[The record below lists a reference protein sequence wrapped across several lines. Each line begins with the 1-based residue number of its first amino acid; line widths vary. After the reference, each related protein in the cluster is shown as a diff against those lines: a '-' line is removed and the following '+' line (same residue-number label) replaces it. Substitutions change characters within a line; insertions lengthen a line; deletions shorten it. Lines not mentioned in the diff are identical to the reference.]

1 MLESG
6 HNVYQNALFSMLV
19 ASSKDNVVEQKS
31 LLLESF
37 EYIKKSSEDEDKL
50 KRIILENAAAIK
62 IANHLMNFDEKGPNV
77 LQKSPLNLMDKTI
90 DLKKTNVPP
99 KPIMVSRT
107 STTITMRL
115 PYFRPIT
122 EHKEWRNISKISLF
136 GKESGS
142 GVAVSLNNSEF
153 PGTGVKFDP
162 GSIVAVSKLTPNKKY
177 VFAWGAYTA
186 DNIWVNGIGETSEE
200 ILTVL
205 PLNINILYGYLSQ
218 ISFKLKQYQIS
229 K

>member
-19 ASSKDNVVEQKS
+19 ASSKENVVEQKS

-37 EYIKKSSEDEDKL
+37 EYIKKTSEDEDKL

-115 PYFRPIT
+115 LILDQLQ
-122 EHKEWRNISKISLF
+122 NIK
-136 GKESGS
+136 
-142 GVAVSLNNSEF
+142 
-153 PGTGVKFDP
+153 T
-162 GSIVAVSKLTPNKKY
+162 
-177 VFAWGAYTA
+177 
-186 DNIWVNGIGETSEE
+186 GETFQKYHCLER
-200 ILTVL
+200 
-205 PLNINILYGYLSQ
+205 SQ
-218 ISFKLKQYQIS
+218 DRE
-229 K
+229 

>member
-6 HNVYQNALFSMLV
+6 HNVYQNVLFSML
-19 ASSKDNVVEQKS
+19 KHQKNVVEQKS

-115 PYFRPIT
+115 LILDQLQNIKT
-122 EHKEWRNISKISLF
+122 ENISKISLS
-136 GKESGS
+136 GKESDR
-142 GVAVSLNNSEF
+142 VAVSLNN
-153 PGTGVKFDP
+153 
-162 GSIVAVSKLTPNKKY
+162 
-177 VFAWGAYTA
+177 
-186 DNIWVNGIGETSEE
+186 
-200 ILTVL
+200 
-205 PLNINILYGYLSQ
+205 LS
-218 ISFKLKQYQIS
+218 F
-229 K
+229 

>member
-90 DLKKTNVPP
+90 YLKKTNVPP

-162 GSIVAVSKLTPNKKY
+162 GSIVTVSKLTPNKKY
-177 VFAWGAYTA
+177 VFA
-186 DNIWVNGIGETSEE
+186 
-200 ILTVL
+200 
-205 PLNINILYGYLSQ
+205 
-218 ISFKLKQYQIS
+218 
-229 K
+229 